1 MQKKHTALAVVSI
14 TNTAV
19 VGYGYAGRAFHSYLV
34 GLADGLNLYAI
45 ATRNDERR
53 AAAREAYP
61 NTQIYQ
67 TIDEVI
73 ADDKIDLVVL
83 ATPHYTHAELAIK
96 AMDAGKH
103 VVTDKI
109 IAMNTA
115 EADAM
120 IAASERNNVM
130 FSVFHNRRWD
140 WDYLTVKKVIADGLL
155 GTPYLFQVAI
165 MRYGAPGGW
174 RGVKS
179 QSGGILYDWPAHFVD
194 QALQFVQVPVQS
206 VFCDIHYNTK
216 WDTDIGNYANL
227 IIKFENDVRYQI
239 EIGNLSKAEKP
250 RWYVV
255 GDEGGLIKYGLDP
268 QEGPMRDGDIDAAE
282 ENPANYAKV
291 WTEAGGE
298 RRELVVESVR
308 STWKSYYQNIADVL
322 NKGAELVVKSEEM
335 RKVMQVYDAAMQSA
349 ETGQTVQF

>member
-1 MQKKHTALAVVSI
+1 MI
-14 TNTAV
+14 NTAV
-19 VGYGYAGRAFHSYLV
+19 IGYGYAGRAFHSYLV
-34 GLADGLNLYAI
+34 SLAEGLNLYAI
-45 ATRNDERR
+45 ATRNEERR
-53 AAAREAYP
+53 EAAREAYP
-61 NTQIYQ
+61 NAKSYV

-73 ADDKIDLVVL
+73 ADDAIRLVVL
-83 ATPHYTHAELAIK
+83 ATPHDTHAELAIK

-109 IAMNTA
+109 MAMNTA

-120 IAASERNNVM
+120 IDASKRNDVLL
-130 FSVFHNRRWD
+130 SVFHNRRWD

-194 QALQFVQVPVQS
+194 QAIQFGNSPVES
-206 VFCDIHYNTK
+206 VFCDIFYSDK
-216 WDTDIGNYANL
+216 WDTDIGNYGNL
-227 IIKFENDVRYQI
+227 YINFQNDIRYQI
-239 EIGNLSKAEKP
+239 EIGNLSKADKP

-282 ENPANYAKV
+282 EDPENYAKV

-298 RRELVVESVR
+298 NRELVIESVR
-308 STWKSYYQNIADVL
+308 GSWKSYYQNIADVL
-322 NKGAELVVKSEEM
+322 NNDAELVVKPEEI
-335 RKVMQVYDAAMQSA
+335 RKVMQVYDAAMESA
-349 ETGQTVQF
+349 ETGKTVKIN

>member
-1 MQKKHTALAVVSI
+1 MLNNMM
-14 TNTAV
+14 NTAV
-19 VGYGYAGRAFHSYLV
+19 IGYGYAGRAFHSYLV

-53 AAAREAYP
+53 EAAREAYP
-61 NTQIYQ
+61 NAQIYQ

-73 ADDKIDLVVL
+73 ADDNVDLVVL
-83 ATPHYTHAELAIK
+83 ATPHDTHAELAIK
-96 AMDAGKH
+96 AIDAGKNL
-103 VVTDKI
+103 VTDKI
-109 IAMNTA
+109 MAMNTA

-120 IAASERNNVM
+120 IAASERNDVM
-130 FSVFHNRRWD
+130 LSVFHNRRWD

-194 QALQFVQVPVQS
+194 QALQFGEAPVES
-206 VFCDIHYNTK
+206 VYCDIHYNTK

-268 QEGPMRDGDIDAAE
+268 QEGPMREGNIDAAE
-282 ENPANYAKV
+282 QDPANYAKV
-291 WTEAGGE
+291 WTAAGGE
-298 RRELVVESVR
+298 NRELVIESVR
-308 STWKSYYQNIADVL
+308 GTWKSYYQNIADVL
-322 NKGAELVVKSEEM
+322 NKGAELVVKPEEM

-349 ETGQTVQF
+349 ETGQTVKIG

>member
-1 MQKKHTALAVVSI
+1 MI
-14 TNTAV
+14 NTAV
-19 VGYGYAGRAFHSYLV
+19 IGYGYAGRAFHTYLV
-34 GLADGLNLYAI
+34 SLADGLNLYAI

-53 AAAREAYP
+53 AAAQEAYP
-61 NTQIYQ
+61 DVKSYK
-67 TIDEVI
+67 TIDEVL
-73 ADDKIDLVVL
+73 ADNAISLVVL
-83 ATPHYTHAELAIK
+83 ATPHDTHAELAIK

-109 IAMNTA
+109 MAMNTA

-120 IAASERNNVM
+120 IDASKRNDVLL
-130 FSVFHNRRWD
+130 SVFHNRRWD

-194 QALQFVQVPVQS
+194 QAIQFGDSPVES
-206 VFCDIHYNTK
+206 VFCDIYYSKK
-216 WDTDIGNYANL
+216 WETDIGNYGNL
-227 IIKFENDVRYQI
+227 YINFQNDIRYQI
-239 EIGNLSKAEKP
+239 EIGNLSKADKP

-282 ENPANYAKV
+282 EDPANYAKV

-298 RRELVVESVR
+298 NRELVIESVR
-308 STWKSYYQNIADVL
+308 GSWKSYYQNIADVL
-322 NKGAELVVKSEEM
+322 NNDAELVVKPEEI
-335 RKVMQVYDAAMQSA
+335 RKVMQVYDAAMESA
-349 ETGQTVQF
+349 ETGQTVKIN